1 MSKQIWKPGALLAP
15 VPPAL
20 VSCGTVNAPNL
31 LTIGWTGIVST
42 HPAMT
47 YISVR
52 PERFSYPLIR
62 EGGCFVVNLTTESL
76 ARAADFC
83 GVRSGRDGDKFA
95 LCGLTAAP
103 AASVSAPILAESPV
117 NIECR
122 VQQVLEL
129 GSHHMFL
136 SEITAIQVDDSLV
149 DPNGRLCLD
158 RAKLV
163 AYAHGEYF
171 ALGEKL
177 GSFGWSVRKRPAKK
191 RSAASQKRPSAPRAT
206 GRKKKK

>member
-20 VSCGTVNAPNL
+20 VTCGTVEKPNI
-31 LTIGWTGIVST
+31 LTVGWTGIVAT

-52 PERFSYPLIR
+52 PERFSYPLIK
-62 EGGCFVVNLTTESL
+62 EGGCFVVNLTTEKL
-76 ARAADFC
+76 AKAADFC
-83 GVRSGRDGDKFA
+83 GVRSGRDVDKFA
-95 LCGLTAAP
+95 LCGLSAGD
-103 AASVSAPILAESPV
+103 ASTVSAPVLNESPV

-122 VQQVLEL
+122 VREIIEL

-149 DPNGRLCLD
+149 DEKGRLCLD
-158 RAKLV
+158 RAGLV

-171 ALGEKL
+171 ALGDKL
-177 GSFGWSVRKRPAKK
+177 GTFGWSVKKPRKP
-191 RSAASQKRPSAPRAT
+191 
-206 GRKKKK
+206 KKKKVKK

>member
-1 MSKQIWKPGALLAP
+1 MSKQIWKSGALLAP

-20 VSCGTVNAPNL
+20 VTCGTVEKPNI
-31 LTIGWTGIVST
+31 LTVGWTGIVAT

-52 PERFSYPLIR
+52 PERFSYPLIK
-62 EGGCFVVNLTTESL
+62 EGGCFVVNLTTEKL
-76 ARAADFC
+76 AKAADFC
-83 GVRSGRDGDKFA
+83 GVRSGRDVDKFA
-95 LCGLTAAP
+95 LCGLSAGD
-103 AASVSAPILAESPV
+103 ASTVSAPVLNESPV

-122 VQQVLEL
+122 VREIIEL

-149 DPNGRLCLD
+149 DEKGRLCLD
-158 RAKLV
+158 RAGLV

-171 ALGEKL
+171 ALGDKL
-177 GSFGWSVRKRPAKK
+177 GTFGWSVKKPRKP
-191 RSAASQKRPSAPRAT
+191 
-206 GRKKKK
+206 KKKKVK

>member
-20 VSCGTVNAPNL
+20 VTCGTVESPNV
-31 LTIGWTGIVST
+31 LTVGWTGILAT

-52 PERFSYPLIR
+52 PERFSYPLIK
-62 EGGCFVVNLTTESL
+62 EGGCFVINLPTRKL
-76 ARAADFC
+76 AKAADFC
-83 GVRSGRDGDKFA
+83 GVRSGRELDKFA
-95 LCGLTAAP
+95 HCGLTAGEASTVTAP
-103 AASVSAPILAESPV
+103 VLNESPV

-122 VQQVLEL
+122 VREVIEL

-136 SEITAIQVDDSLV
+136 AEITAIQVDDAIV
-149 DPNGRLCLD
+149 DEKGKLCLD
-158 RAKLV
+158 KADLI
-163 AYAHGEYF
+163 AYAHGEYY

-177 GSFGWSVRKRPAKK
+177 GTFGWSV
-191 RSAASQKRPSAPRAT
+191 
-206 GRKKKK
+206 KKKKKKHKPKGK